1 MLLPRPQ
8 QLRSLIFLSSFKT
21 LALLREPT
29 PATTTTTRTSE
40 RAGSSSGIPCIP
52 SCCHLQGKSKKKRK
66 RTRRELEDR
75 RQKTTVMISY
85 LANCW
90 PDNDS
95 VSVSLSVA
103 MRGVLFAF
111 HMINGQQWLHSA
123 PATGVGQLL
132 DIFYTYKWGK
142 GAQLL
147 LLIDGFVDCE
157 PGTMANLFD
166 LNAGFKADMRLTSMR
181 NRQSKQ
187 RSHTPTHTH
196 HMQVVPLAKH
206 TAAAPF
212 MLGPAPA
219 CNHISKYE
227 RS

>member
-95 VSVSLSVA
+95 VSVSVSLSVA
-103 MRGVLFAF
+103 VCCVLFAF
-111 HMINGQQWLHSA
+111 HMINGQQWLHST

-132 DIFYTYKWGK
+132 DIFYTYKWG
-142 GAQLL
+142 
-147 LLIDGFVDCE
+147 
-157 PGTMANLFD
+157 
-166 LNAGFKADMRLTSMR
+166 
-181 NRQSKQ
+181 
-187 RSHTPTHTH
+187 
-196 HMQVVPLAKH
+196 
-206 TAAAPF
+206 
-212 MLGPAPA
+212 
-219 CNHISKYE
+219 E
-227 RS
+227 RSPVAALD